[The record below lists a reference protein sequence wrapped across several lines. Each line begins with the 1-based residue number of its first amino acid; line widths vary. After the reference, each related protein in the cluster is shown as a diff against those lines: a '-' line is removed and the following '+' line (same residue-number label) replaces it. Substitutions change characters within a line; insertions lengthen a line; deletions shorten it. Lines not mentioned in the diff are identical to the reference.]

1 MLTQAKCIILLK
13 KTHWPM
19 NTKAQQL
26 PSILKSYAKLLF
38 TKRTGVPKDGD
49 FPEINLQVEL
59 PQIPEAHLQK
69 YVSICQFKQKSIPIT
84 YPYALAGPLHLALLA
99 HPDFP
104 IKSAGLLHL
113 RNKIQLQK
121 QLPQNT
127 PIKLTVKTAGCRFRP
142 QGFEFDAVTTLE
154 IENEEVWVCTS
165 TFLKRGKFEKED
177 PATPEEDSFIKLP
190 IEQENAT
197 NFLVPS
203 GIGRKYA
210 AICKDYN
217 PIHISSLLAKL
228 FGFKRSIAHGMWV
241 SAAALAKL
249 DIPEIREYNLAFKGP
264 VFTGSEVFI
273 KLDTNTDSF
282 NLFEGKN
289 PRPVILST
297 FS

>member
-1 MLTQAKCIILLK
+1 M
-13 KTHWPM
+13 H
-19 NTKAQQL
+19 TKAQQF
-26 PSILKSYAKLLF
+26 PSILKSYIKLLF
-38 TKRTGVPKDGD
+38 TKRAGVAEDET
-49 FPEINLQVEL
+49 FPSISLKIEL
-59 PQIPEAHLQK
+59 ARIPDAHLKK
-69 YVSICQFKQKSIPIT
+69 YNSICQFKQSNIPIT

-99 HPDFP
+99 HRDFP
-104 IKSAGLLHL
+104 LKGAGLLHL
-113 RNKIQLQK
+113 RNKIQQQK
-121 QLPQNT
+121 QIPQNT
-127 PIKLTVKTAGCRFRP
+127 PLTLTVKTAASRFRP

-154 IENEEVWVCTS
+154 IESEIIWECTS
-165 TFLKRGKFEKED
+165 TFLKRGKFERED
-177 PATPEEDSFIKLP
+177 PASPEEDSFIKLP
-190 IEQENAT
+190 AEQENAT
-197 NFLVPS
+197 NFLIPS

-210 AICKDYN
+210 RVCKDYN

-249 DIPEIREYNLAFKGP
+249 DIPEIHEYNLAFKGP

-273 KLDTNTDSF
+273 KLDTNNDAF